1 MITAVMA
8 TEAARTEMVTSDTL
22 TPAADATAALI
33 PLVST
38 KSLST
43 PSAINVIVTVDG
55 SRGGGGDGSDDASTS
70 GGGGGGGDGSDDAS
84 TSGGGGGGGDGSDDA
99 STGGGGG
106 SGDGG
111 GGGTGGGG
119 DGKAAQV
126 ADQPSDM

>member
-70 GGGGGGGDGSDDAS
+70 GGGG
-84 TSGGGGGGGDGSDDA
+84 
-99 STGGGGG
+99 

-111 GGGTGGGG
+111 GGSGGDGGDGGGRTGGGG
-119 DGKAAQV
+119 DGEAAHV
-126 ADQPSDM
+126 SDQPCAV

>member
-84 TSGGGGGGGDGSDDA
+84 T
-99 STGGGGG
+99 GGGGG